1 VGAAGLAEQPRT
13 GKDGLAVSII
23 VDALGYIVTALF
35 ACFVMGGGMLA
46 LCGLMAVVIGGRE
59 YEHEKELPL

>member
-1 VGAAGLAEQPRT
+1 M
-13 GKDGLAVSII
+13 SII

-35 ACFVMGGGMLA
+35 ACFVMGGAFMA

-59 YEHEKELPL
+59 YEHEKEFPL

>member
-1 VGAAGLAEQPRT
+1 
-13 GKDGLAVSII
+13 VSII

-59 YEHEKELPL
+59 HEKELPL